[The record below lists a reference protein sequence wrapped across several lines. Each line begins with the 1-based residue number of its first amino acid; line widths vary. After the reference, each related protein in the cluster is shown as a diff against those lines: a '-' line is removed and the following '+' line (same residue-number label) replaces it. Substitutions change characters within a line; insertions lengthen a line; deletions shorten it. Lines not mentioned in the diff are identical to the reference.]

1 MDPFSSEASRLAA
14 LRRLSVLDTPPEPA
28 LDAIAR
34 SAADLLRAP
43 MAMVSLVDEHRQF
56 FKARHGLEQTE
67 TPRAGSFCSQ
77 AIAEAGLFV
86 VPDAT
91 KDERFRE
98 HPMVVGPPG
107 IRFYAAAPLVVGRG
121 DKVGTL
127 CVVDTLPHPS
137 VTQEQGRALEVLGR
151 EASSLLLSR
160 RQRLARERARA
171 GLSAALM
178 ETLRALALKARELVD
193 DGNQQAKAI
202 RLLAT
207 AELAAQL
214 GEELTGP
221 DWTPETPMPQQRY
234 DLAAVVSELAAALEG
249 AVKGRRILVSA
260 EGDCAAAV
268 DVDRLTEA
276 LGRLLEDALVAAAT
290 PVVRVVVREEEN
302 GVSISTAAQAMAPLG
317 SVGSALVEELAVSYG
332 GELVVDSAANGFS
345 VAVWLPRRPR
355 SG

>member
-1 MDPFSSEASRLAA
+1 MDPFSPEASRLAA
-14 LRRLSVLDTPPEPA
+14 LRRLAVLDTPPEPA

-67 TPRAGSFCSQ
+67 TPRAGSFCSE
-77 AIAEAGLFV
+77 AIAEAGIFV

-91 KDERFRE
+91 ADVRFRD

-121 DKVGTL
+121 HRVGTL
-127 CVVDTLPHPS
+127 CVLDTAPHRQVS
-137 VTQEQGRALEVLGR
+137 EEQGRALEALG
-151 EASSLLLSR
+151 AQAVSLLSAR

-221 DWTPETPMPQQRY
+221 ALTPAALPQRH
-234 DLAAVVSELAAALEG
+234 DLAAVVSDLAAALEG
-249 AVKGRRILVSA
+249 AVKGRRILVTA

-268 DVDRLTEA
+268 DAGRLTEA
-276 LGRLLEDALVAAAT
+276 LGRLLEDALVAAAA
-290 PVVRVVVREEEN
+290 PVVRVVVREEED
-302 GVSISTAAQAMAPLG
+302 GVSISTAAPALAPLG
-317 SVGSALVEELAVSYG
+317 GVGSALVEELAITYG
-332 GELVVDSAANGFS
+332 GDVIVDSGAAGFS